1 MENNEVGYQKQII
14 YSYQKMEVIM
24 QKYIIVT
31 ESGTDLPIDLV
42 KESQINV
49 IPMHVIMDGIDYLDG
64 SIAVTQVYDYYEKT
78 KKIPSTSATNPGEY
92 QLLFQKI
99 NEENPNCNIIHIG
112 YSSKASSTYQNALIA
127 SEGIGNVYHVDSLN
141 VSGGEAAIVL
151 KAAELIEKYP
161 EIQPN
166 DLIDKINYFVSLAR
180 VSFIPGNLEYLKA
193 GGRLSN
199 ASYLGA
205 TILKLKPLIE
215 IVNGNLV
222 ATKKYRGSISHI
234 AEKYLNEF
242 IGRYNLNKERIYL
255 LYSLGLDEQIKL
267 QMENI
272 VKGKGFNKIIWI
284 QTGCVISTH
293 SGPGAIGI
301 AGFEI

>member
-1 MENNEVGYQKQII
+1 MK
-14 YSYQKMEVIM
+14 
-24 QKYIIVT
+24 KYIILT

-42 KESQINV
+42 RENQIYV
-49 IPMHVIMDGIDYLDG
+49 IPMHVIMDGVDYLDG
-64 SIAVTQVYDYYEKT
+64 SISVTQVYEYYEKT
-78 KKIPSTSATNPGEY
+78 KKIPSTSATNPEEY
-92 QLLFQKI
+92 QLIFQKI
-99 NEENPNCNIIHIG
+99 VKENPDCNIIHIG

-127 SEGIGNVYHVDSLN
+127 SEGIENIYHIDSMN

-151 KAAELIEKYP
+151 KAAELIENYP

-166 DLIDKINYFVSLAR
+166 DLIEKIKYFVSIAR

-222 ATKKYRGSISHI
+222 ATKKYRGAMSRI

-242 IGRYNLNKERIYL
+242 LERYNFNKYKIYL

-267 QMENI
+267 QVEDI
-272 VKGKGFNKIIWI
+272 VKEKGFNKIIWI

-301 AGFEI
+301 AGFEDWEDE

>member
-1 MENNEVGYQKQII
+1 MK
-14 YSYQKMEVIM
+14 
-24 QKYIIVT
+24 KYIILT

-42 KESQINV
+42 RENQIKV

-64 SIAVTQVYDYYEKT
+64 YISVTQVYEYYEKT
-78 KKIPSTSATNPGEY
+78 KKIPSTSATNPVEY

-99 NEENPNCNIIHIG
+99 NEENPECNIIHIG
-112 YSSKASSTYQNALIA
+112 YSAKASSTYQNALIA
-127 SEGIGNVYHVDSLN
+127 SEGFENIYHVDSMN

-151 KAAELIEKYP
+151 KAVELIEKYP
-161 EIQPN
+161 EIEPN
-166 DLIDKINYFVSLAR
+166 ELIEKIKYFVSIAR

-215 IVNGNLV
+215 IVDGNLV
-222 ATKKYRGSISHI
+222 ATKKYRGAMSHI

-242 IGRYNLNKERIYL
+242 LERYNFDKDKIYL
-255 LYSLGLDEQIKL
+255 LYSLGLGEQIKL
-267 QMENI
+267 QMEKI
-272 VKGKGFNKIIWI
+272 VKDKGFDKIIWI